1 MLLKPPH
8 YHNDKGRERGI
19 GLQGIFKV
27 SLDKGRSLLNERFH
41 QAVFSSELGATVLI
55 TKHDDAT
62 HE

>member
-8 YHNDKGRERGI
+8 YHSDKGRERGI

-27 SLDKGRSLLNERFH
+27 SLDKGRSLLNKRFH
-41 QAVFSSELGATVLI
+41 EAVFSSELRATDLI